1 MLGHETHL
9 NKSKRIEI
17 ILCLL
22 SDHNEIK
29 LEISNRKITDK
40 KDHQICC
47 FQNTHRSSKDKHRAN
62 SEGMED
68 NTPSKFSQKKVGI
81 TILISDKIDFK
92 AKKVTKDKN
101 GQYIMIKGKIH
112 QEDITVINIY
122 APKMGARKYIK

>member
-1 MLGHETHL
+1 MAVLSLHL
-9 NKSKRIEI
+9 SII
-17 ILCLL
+17 ILTVNGLN
-22 SDHNEIK
+22 SPTK
-29 LEISNRKITDK
+29 RNRVAGWIEKKKK
-40 KDHQICC
+40 KDPTICC

-62 SEGMED
+62 TEGMED